1 MRIPDDPRYWLEP
14 VIAAA
19 IDTLHDVH
27 SGFKGGG
34 GAVLHDCDCFNDHHP
49 CSHPSFSHRPR
60 SIEQVT
66 YYPKELSNALFTG
79 RMRGRVYLMNS
90 MLFTVIVQ
98 VFERWTRRIVPNSTK
113 QELFF
118 D

>member
-66 YYPKELSNALFTG
+66 YYPKELSRIIYREDEGKGVSYELNA
-79 RMRGRVYLMNS
+79 VYGDSSGL
-90 MLFTVIVQ
+90 
-98 VFERWTRRIVPNSTK
+98 
-113 QELFF
+113 
-118 D
+118 